1 MLNSFVGQCQIS
13 ATTRMAARA
22 DALRQQGKSIIDL
35 TVGEPDFHPPREIS
49 RKLGEFLENNKI
61 GYSAN
66 KGLISLRNKVADSIR
81 KESGVDYSHDEIMI
95 THGAKQAVSNAIRA
109 LVSPGDEVLI
119 PAPYYPSYPQ
129 MVTLAGGR
137 PIFFNTII
145 DGKTRIDA
153 AELESLITD
162 ETRCLILNYPSNP
175 AGQIY
180 TKDQLQIFA
189 DLAEKYDLSVISD
202 EIYSRIRYD
211 EKAHI
216 SFSSLSA
223 DARHRTVLVNGFSKC
238 LAMTGWR
245 VGYSAA
251 PLHITQAMDVIQNQ
265 TTGNVSV
272 VSQKAVEI
280 AIEEQKE
287 LTGTMQEEWRHRRD
301 TICTLF
307 DENKIEYVRPEGA
320 IYIFFKFPFSAD
332 QVLEKAAV
340 ACVPG
345 EGFGMPGYLRIALTA
360 SVVDLIRAT
369 AKLSGLLKN

>member
-1 MLNSFVGQCQIS
+1 
-13 ATTRMAARA
+13 MAAKA
-22 DALRQQGKSIIDL
+22 EALRQQGKNIIDL

-49 RKLGEFLENNKI
+49 QKLGEFLENNKI

-66 KGLISLRNKVADSIR
+66 KGLISLRNKVAGSI
-81 KESGVDYSHDEIMI
+81 KEESGVDYSYDEIMI

-119 PAPYYPSYPQ
+119 PVPYYPSYPQ
-129 MVTLAGGR
+129 MITLAGAR
-137 PIFFNTII
+137 PVFFNTII
-145 DGKTRIDA
+145 DGKTTIDA
-153 AELESLITD
+153 TKLESLITAK
-162 ETRCLILNYPSNP
+162 THCLILNYPSNP

-180 TKDQLQIFA
+180 SEKQLHIFA
-189 DLAEKYDLSVISD
+189 DIAKKYDLSVISD

-211 EKAHI
+211 QKAHI

-223 DARHRTVLVNGFSKC
+223 DARQRTVLVNGFSKC

-251 PLHITQAMDVIQNQ
+251 PLHITQTMDVIQNQ

-272 VSQKAVEI
+272 VSQKAAEI

-287 LTGTMQEEWRHRRD
+287 LTKTMLDEWRHRRD
-301 TICTLF
+301 TVCSIF
-307 DENKIEYVRPEGA
+307 NDIHIEYFLPEGA
-320 IYIFFKFPFSAD
+320 IYIFFKFPYSAD
-332 QVLEKAAV
+332 EVLEKASV

-345 EGFGMPGYLRIALTA
+345 EGFGMPGYLRMSLTA
-360 SVVDLIRAT
+360 AVVDLIRAT
-369 AKLSGLLKN
+369 ARLSGLLKN